1 MKRRS
6 FLKASSLATV
16 PVLINGI
23 PVEAIAK
30 TTFANFVNPED
41 DRVLV
46 LIQMSGGN
54 DGLNMIVPLDQ
65 YANLYKVRDKII
77 LQEDK
82 ITKLTDKL
90 GIHPIM
96 TGVKNLY
103 DEGKLKLIQSAGYP
117 NQNRSH
123 FRSTDIWTSG
133 SAADKYVT
141 TGWLGRAFQVDHPTY
156 PTGYPN
162 TSNPDPLAITIG
174 SLVSETCQGTL
185 ANFSMAL
192 NDPAGLKQLTEAEKG
207 TLTQTNYGFELGFMI
222 NAIRQTNQ
230 YSDVVSNAYN
240 KATNLSSKYPT
251 GNQLADRL
259 KIVARLIHGGL
270 KSKVYVVNI
279 GGFDTHAN
287 QIDVL
292 DDTHITGTQANLF
305 NQLSGAMEAFQ
316 DDLKLMG
323 KEKQVIGM
331 TFSEF
336 GRQIKANDSTGT
348 DHGTAAPLFLFGS
361 CIKPGILGDNPTIS
375 DTVQNGEGVAM
386 QFDFRSI
393 YASLLLDWFK
403 LDLATVKSIMFGE
416 FQKLTLIEGCDTTV
430 DSQDFERDFSLHL
443 DAFPNPS
450 DQYINL
456 KFVSKNEHIRICLY
470 DIIGSEL
477 KVILNGKVNQGE
489 HLLKLDTDSL
499 APGKYFLR
507 ISSDKSQKTKS
518 FVKY

>member
-1 MKRRS
+1 MRCKDCDYER
-6 FLKASSLATV
+6 
-16 PVLINGI
+16 
-23 PVEAIAK
+23 
-30 TTFANFVNPED
+30 
-41 DRVLV
+41 
-46 LIQMSGGN
+46 
-54 DGLNMIVPLDQ
+54 
-65 YANLYKVRDKII
+65 
-77 LQEDK
+77 
-82 ITKLTDKL
+82 
-90 GIHPIM
+90 
-96 TGVKNLY
+96 
-103 DEGKLKLIQSAGYP
+103 
-117 NQNRSH
+117 
-123 FRSTDIWTSG
+123 
-133 SAADKYVT
+133 
-141 TGWLGRAFQVDHPTY
+141 
-156 PTGYPN
+156 
-162 TSNPDPLAITIG
+162 
-174 SLVSETCQGTL
+174 
-185 ANFSMAL
+185 
-192 NDPAGLKQLTEAEKG
+192 QLTEAEKG

-348 DHGTAAPLFLFGS
+348 DHGT
-361 CIKPGILGDNPTIS
+361 

-416 FQKLTLIEGCDTTV
+416 FQKLALIEGCDTTV